1 MTAQATSSCPMALDV
16 NLGDIGNVGD
26 KFIPALNA
34 IREAD
39 PIFWSEHL
47 RGWFVTRFD
56 DVLAG
61 YEGKYPL
68 SNVRIT
74 QLQFGAI
81 PREQWPT
88 RIPRLTNAIP
98 AFANMCDEPRHT
110 HLRKP
115 LAPAFSTP
123 SIARLRPMVIERVEA
138 MLAKPDLRGEFEF
151 FNAIARPL
159 TGGVIMSIMGM
170 PDETLDVLEQWAS
183 DVVTPLS
190 VPNPTAELLDEG
202 ERALGDMQRAFE
214 HEIEKRKQHPTDDV
228 LTVIA
233 GLTTRTE
240 NPWTAMEVLG
250 TCVNMLL
257 AGHESTASTMALG
270 VHALC
275 SHSHQLRCLLDHPAE
290 ISDMVAEIGRYVAMS
305 ACMTRVASEDFTWH
319 GKQIKKGDMVYLWE
333 AAAHRDPRVY
343 GHPDTFDLSRGEAPS
358 LVFGRGIH
366 FCMGQALA
374 RIELEEFFPRLF
386 RKFDIAVLDD
396 PLHWTGGLSFRTLHT
411 MNVRF
416 SLR

>member
-1 MTAQATSSCPMALDV
+1 MNASAKASLDID
-16 NLGDIGNVGD
+16 LGDVRNVGD
-26 KFIPALNA
+26 PFIPALNA
-34 IREAD
+34 IREAE
-39 PIFWSEHL
+39 PVFWSEFQK
-47 RGWFVTRFD
+47 GWFVTRFD

-81 PREQWPT
+81 PREEWPT
-88 RIPRLTNAIP
+88 RIPRLTTAVP
-98 AFANMCDEPRHT
+98 SFANMCDEPRHT

-123 SIARLRPMVIERVEA
+123 NMARLRPMVRNRVEA
-138 MLAKPDLRGEFEF
+138 MLNRPQLIGEFEF

-170 PDETLDVLEQWAS
+170 PDETLDVLEQWANS
-183 DVVTPLS
+183 VVTPLS
-190 VPNPTAELLDEG
+190 VPNPTPALLDEG
-202 ERALGDMQRAFE
+202 ERALADMERAFNS
-214 HEIEKRKQHPTDDV
+214 EIEKRKSNPSDDI

-240 NPWTAMEVLG
+240 NPWSPAEVLG

-257 AGHESTASTMALG
+257 AGHESTASTMAMG

-275 SHSHQLRCLLDHPAE
+275 KHPDQLRYLLAHPDA
-290 ISDMVAEIGRYVAMS
+290 IGTMVAEIGRYVAMS
-305 ACMTRVASEDFTWH
+305 ACMTRVASEDFEWH
-319 GKQIKKGDMVYLWE
+319 GKRIRKGDMVYLWE

-343 GHPDTFDLSRGEAPS
+343 ERPDEFDLSRGEAPS

-366 FCMGQALA
+366 FCLGQALA

-386 RKFDIAVLDD
+386 RKFDIEVLDD
-396 PLHWTGGLSFRTLHT
+396 PLNWSGGISFRTLHT

-416 SLR
+416 VPRA